1 MFSGQMRPEV
11 LHTFVDTFVEGK
23 KAQVKQRLRQAMET
37 VLDDLFGELLG
48 QLKDMLLPAIGADR
62 DRAGTDTGGGHQTTE
77 APKQTRPK
85 SPPSRRPVY
94 AVKSK
99 PGTSAGGGKR
109 PREPDPASPAIV
121 VEIQYAGDDLASSE
135 QHQEAIT
142 VSKKARTEPDE
153 STAPLD
159 LDPQSNPDNDDSD
172 PAPPLII
179 DDAQAKFVCSYTG
192 CGKRFKNSGHLKD
205 HERLH
210 SGATPFSCKFP
221 GCSQTGKRRFSLIR
235 HIRTV
240 HLKHLEPGQEV
251 DPKAYLEVNEELL
264 K

>member
-1 MFSGQMRPEV
+1 MRPEV
-11 LHTFVDTFVEGK
+11 LHTVVDTFVEGK
-23 KAQVKQRLRQAMET
+23 KAHVKQRLRQAMET

-62 DRAGTDTGGGHQTTE
+62 DRAGTDTGGGHQTAE
-77 APKQTRPK
+77 VPKQTRPK
-85 SPPSRRPVY
+85 SPPSQRLVY

-109 PREPDPASPAIV
+109 PREPDPVPPAILA
-121 VEIQYAGDDLASSE
+121 EIQYAGDGQASSK

-142 VSKKARTEPDE
+142 ATKKARTETDE
-153 STAPLD
+153 GTAPLD
-159 LDPQSNPDNDDSD
+159 LDPQSNQDDNEPD

-179 DDAQAKFVCSYTG
+179 DEAPGKFVCSFPG
-192 CGKRFKNSGHLKD
+192 CGKRFMKISHLKD

-210 SGATPFSCKFP
+210 SGATPFSCKFH
-221 GCSQTGKRRFSLIR
+221 GCSQTGKQRSTILR
-235 HIRTV
+235 HIRTI
-240 HLKHLEPGQEV
+240 HLKHLEPGQEH